1 MLNQVSRIS
10 KGLQG
15 RTGETGAA
23 HGGPQAASPQ
33 GVRISSRA
41 DVRWAK
47 SSLRLGAGR
56 GESVPAGIQ
65 GSNWLPGGGGHGRVE
80 NDSSVCPKL
89 QACSWLAARVS
100 GGTFLLLTVIL
111 PGEGSA

>member
-1 MLNQVSRIS
+1 MLHQVPGIS

-15 RTGETGAA
+15 RTGEIGAA
-23 HGGPQAASPQ
+23 HGGPQVASPQ
-33 GVRISSRA
+33 GVPISSGT

-56 GESVPAGIQ
+56 GESVPVGIQ
-65 GSNWLPGGGGHGRVE
+65 GSNWLPGEGGHGRVE

-89 QACSWLAARVS
+89 QACSWLEARVS

-111 PGEGSA
+111 PVEGSA